1 MNRQLQR
8 KITAMTVKE
17 CRKSC
22 LNLTLHPSGASH
34 GEESTIETDLIS
46 NLMRMSKEHCIK
58 VSRVDNDAPFTMASY
73 WLRRNTEYLCQK
85 ADSKPKKYSVFRRP

>member
-1 MNRQLQR
+1 MTRQLQR

-34 GEESTIETDLIS
+34 GEESTTETELIS
-46 NLMRMSKEHCIK
+46 NLMRMSKELCLVIT
-58 VSRVDNDAPFTMASY
+58 RVDNYAPSTVAS
-73 WLRRNTEYLCQK
+73 QK
-85 ADSKPKKYSVFRRP
+85 VL